1 MFVYI
6 AIITFILQVISVI
19 FVSNPTWYIPQNKV
33 VVRKDSK
40 NELLEKSNVSMEQSQ
55 YDAGSMTLSET
66 LKTFRFWILWF
77 DNLLFTFVLMFIAAE
92 WKEIAIN
99 FLRIDNDKL
108 LSIIGSIS
116 ALFNGF
122 GRFCWGVIYDYN
134 KSFSISM
141 GLLTLIVGIFL
152 VFLCLI
158 KSEYAFFLSI
168 CIIYSCVGCQFAFL
182 PPCVADTFGA
192 KYTGSIVGLFVWCD
206 APTALLVVIC
216 TKYYQIAFNG
226 WIGYILFVA
235 GCSFAATLL
244 SLIFYI
250 KTNKRDNNNKDIDQ
264 CKMELDAKGQVNKLD
279 IISK

>member
-6 AIITFILQVISVI
+6 AIICFILQLISVI
-19 FVSNPTWYIPQNKV
+19 FIANPKWYIPERNVIIRQ
-33 VVRKDSK
+33 DSK
-40 NELLEKSNVSMEQSQ
+40 DCLKEKSNISMEQSQ
-55 YDAGSMTLSET
+55 YDANSMTVFET
-66 LKTFRFWILWF
+66 ISTFRFWILWF

-99 FLRIDNDKL
+99 FLRINNDKL

-122 GRFCWGVIYDYN
+122 GRFLWGVIYDYN
-134 KSFSISM
+134 KSFAISM
-141 GLLTLIVGIFL
+141 GLLTLIVMVFL
-152 VFLCLI
+152 VLLCFI
-158 KSEYAFFLSI
+158 SSEYAFFISI

-192 KYTGSIVGLFVWCD
+192 KNTGSIVGLFVWCD

-216 TKYYQIAFNG
+216 TKYYQIAFGG

-235 GCSFAATLL
+235 ACSFCATLL

-250 KTNKRDNNNKDIDQ
+250 KTKVKMKKKAIDDKDKNHGL
-264 CKMELDAKGQVNKLD
+264 KMKILSE
-279 IISK
+279 